1 MAEPIPLSKQDRAF
15 SFGND
20 IDLSLSLP
28 STRKSPPELSTQSST
43 PESVDKLEYLE
54 HDPLH
59 SDIGVSSSL
68 KKTPRRSVGS
78 VHFSHHEGIPYD
90 ADRPIRGL
98 TYSTRSSIPYAESS
112 RSAEERMMD
121 GGHGPSDFEMFLAK
135 SRDDYER
142 DKERNWP
149 TVEIEE
155 ASFLPAKIVPS
166 QFDRRKRYSSIRTV
180 VRVLQVFTRYRLL
193 GCVDLVWL
201 F

>member
-1 MAEPIPLSKQDRAF
+1 MTEPVPLSKGDRVF

-28 STRKSPPELSTQSST
+28 STRKKSPELYTQPSSTQ
-43 PESVDKLEYLE
+43 ESLDKVEYRE

-68 KKTPRRSVGS
+68 KKQPRRSAGS

-90 ADRPIRGL
+90 ENRPISGI

-112 RSAEERMMD
+112 RSAEERRSD
-121 GGHGPSDFEMFLAK
+121 GGHVTSDFEMFLAK

-155 ASFLPAKIVPS
+155 ASFLPAKIAPS

-180 VRVLQVFTRYRLL
+180 VRVLQVFTRYCIRGL
-193 GCVDLVWL
+193 C
-201 F
+201 